1 MKKRSDGRKQV
12 LSAFLPVFA
21 VMAALSGC
29 TGNHPADA
37 TAVSE
42 ELRTES
48 PAEDPETDTGKNMA
62 DGNSENVTDGTAS
75 GENGDKNTAGQPD
88 TAGTDTEKTTGET
101 RAEEIIEDSGPLPKA
116 EDGGWVENIMLATDI
131 HYFSDSLTDQGPR
144 FQEMVEYGDGKVVT
158 YIDQITDAFLDEV
171 VKLRPDALV
180 LSGDLTLNG
189 EKASHKDLAEKLHR
203 VENNGFPVL
212 VIPGNHDINNRQAAR
227 YEGEER
233 LPAEYITPEEFRQIY
248 RAFGYDEA
256 ASEDPNSLSYRYEL
270 DDNTWLLMIDSCQ
283 YSPINK
289 VGGAIS
295 EDTYEWI
302 GQQLEEAW
310 DAGVEIIP
318 IAHHNLLDESEIY
331 VDECTIEHSEQ
342 FVDLLENWDVPLFL
356 SGHLHVQ
363 HCKRSDENRGIWE
376 MVTASLA
383 TPSCKYAILTYR
395 DDRSFLYRTR
405 SLDVEG
411 WAKKNKRTEEDLL
424 HFKKFQTPFLRRVF
438 YNQAIAA
445 LNNVSDITD
454 SEREQMA
461 QLYSLLKYHYY
472 QGTAYQVQDLVRN
485 DPAYALWQEEGMA
498 TQQGDYFEYILRD
511 GVQDYNRLEVD

>member
-1 MKKRSDGRKQV
+1 MRKKTDGRRQV
-12 LSAFLPVFA
+12 LSAFLPVLAA
-21 VMAALSGC
+21 VAIVSGC
-29 TGNHPADA
+29 ANNRSADA
-37 TAVSE
+37 TAVSGE
-42 ELRTES
+42 QQTEQAG
-48 PAEDPETDTGKNMA
+48 AEQEK
-62 DGNSENVTDGTAS
+62 
-75 GENGDKNTAGQPD
+75 
-88 TAGTDTEKTTGET
+88 DTEKTTGSET
-101 RAEEIIEDSGPLPKA
+101 SQAADETASGKTEADRESGADKTGTEKTKKEIRSDEVKEDSGPLPKA
-116 EDGGWVENIMLATDI
+116 EDGGWVENIMLGTDI
-131 HYFSDSLTDQGPR
+131 HYFSDSLTDGGPR

-171 VKLRPDALV
+171 VKLRPNVLV

-203 VENNGFPVL
+203 VENNGIPVL

-256 ASEDPNSLSYRYEL
+256 ASEDPNSLSYLYEL
-270 DDNTWLLMIDSCQ
+270 DENTWLLMIDSCQ
-283 YSPINK
+283 YSPVNK

-302 GQQLEEAW
+302 GQQLEAAW

-411 WAKKNKRTEEDLL
+411 WAKKNGQTEEDLL
-424 HFKKFQTPFLRRVF
+424 NFSKFQTPFLRRVF
-438 YNQAIAA
+438 YNQAVAA
-445 LNNVSDITD
+445 LKEVPEITD

-472 QGTAYQVQDLVRN
+472 QGTAYQVQDMVRS
-485 DPAYALWQEEGMA
+485 DPAYALWQEDGMA
-498 TQQGDYFEYILRD
+498 TQQGEYFQYILKD
-511 GVQDYNRLEVD
+511 GVRDYNRLEVE